1 MLLVLMNFVP
11 LFISGFFYILGIK
24 FPMYILLATLGGFVG
39 VHYGQI
45 GQRRLYKP
53 LCVLMILL
61 ILAIATWPIQ
71 MELYAVAQSKGA
83 ENNILID
90 FSTMQKIIEVL
101 YFFSSFY
108 GPLLLIW
115 SGFILV
121 DHLEKKNA
129 NNMNDEA

>member
-1 MLLVLMNFVP
+1 MIFVP
-11 LFISGFFYILGIK
+11 IFLTGLNYILGID
-24 FPMYILLATLGGFVG
+24 FPMYIFFAIFGGFVG

-45 GQRRLYKP
+45 GHRRFYKH

-71 MELYAVAQSKGA
+71 MELFEIARSKGA

-129 NNMNDEA
+129 NNTDDEA